1 MLQLHLDGALGVV
14 TTVRSTPTTTTT
26 ATTIVNATNTSNTCT
41 FSLLLLLL
49 LVLVPSLFLGV
60 RYVDTG
66 IDLARPRPVVPRR
79 VVSRIGIGTDIPG

>member
-26 ATTIVNATNTSNTCT
+26 ATTIVNATNTSNTCA
-41 FSLLLLLL
+41 FSLLLVL